1 MIALFFSIYYFF
13 FLSASSLSP
22 ILCTTYLIFFSL
34 VYVRSTCPFNFITPL
49 PKIILPVLVTV
60 VLFFPVISL
69 HYFKPSIMR
78 VSFSGLYCIV
88 LRRFWS
94 PLASHIQYSSL
105 LAENI
110 KFSRVVDNAHN
121 VNGPRKRTTIIPDF
135 SETVNRH
142 IKCSFLH

>member
-1 MIALFFSIYYFF
+1 MFVLPV
-13 FLSASSLSP
+13 L
-22 ILCTTYLIFFSL
+22 LISF
-34 VYVRSTCPFNFITPL
+34 TPL

-78 VSFSGLYCIV
+78 ISFSGLYCIA

-105 LAENI
+105 LAKNI
-110 KFSRVVDNAHN
+110 KFSRVVDNVSNARKQT
-121 VNGPRKRTTIIPDF
+121 VGPKLLPEF
-135 SETVNRH
+135 SEIVNRH
-142 IKCSFLH
+142 ITT